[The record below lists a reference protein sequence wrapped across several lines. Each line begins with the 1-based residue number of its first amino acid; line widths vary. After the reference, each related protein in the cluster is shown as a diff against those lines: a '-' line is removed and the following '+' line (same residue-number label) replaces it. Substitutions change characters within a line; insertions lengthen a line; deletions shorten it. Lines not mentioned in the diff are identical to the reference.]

1 MGIDVERLCEAAD
14 YIVSPDEV
22 LDSLG
27 LLPECPSDSEDID
40 ELSHLVS
47 QYDDKGEPVLR
58 RATRKKL
65 DQVIL
70 TRVPTADVDELQR
83 LRKACSYEI
92 NDVVSARIDTLV
104 AELAERETN
113 IDRLCQ
119 LYEIASR
126 GSITRVLIC
135 LKIHDVLCV
144 LVSQTSA
151 MQLEVAK
158 ELAYTIRDLELP
170 GAVETLLEKH
180 LDELFITEVG
190 RIDVQAPD
198 AQEELISLLED
209 VTQFDTPRATAA
221 LIRALATFYT
231 VPDQDDSPEAVPPEL
246 PAEDAGNRFL
256 QRYLDENGQLP
267 LPSETPPPNC
277 SDDELMGGLLLEKE
291 DLREYKN

>member
-1 MGIDVERLCEAAD
+1 MGIDVERLCEAAG

-22 LDSLG
+22 LDQLG
-27 LLPECPSDSEDID
+27 LLPECPSYSEDID
-40 ELSHLVS
+40 ELSRLVS

-70 TRVPTADVDELQR
+70 TRVPTADMDQLQR
-83 LRKACSYEI
+83 LSKLCWIGAERAIWE
-92 NDVVSARIDTLV
+92 RIDTLA

-126 GSITRVLIC
+126 GSITRVLIS

-180 LDELFITEVG
+180 LDEMFITEVG

-231 VPDQDDSPEAVPPEL
+231 VPDQDDSPEAAPPEL
-246 PAEDAGNRFL
+246 PAENAGSRFVK
-256 QRYLDENGQLP
+256 QYLDENGQLVI
-267 LPSETPPPNC
+267 PPPIPPADC
-277 SDDELMGGLLLEKE
+277 SNELYGGLILEE
-291 DLREYKN
+291 DHRRYRG